1 MYNIYGNQLIY
12 LGNRYMMLNTIYY
25 IKAIFMNKN
34 YIRFNI
40 ESKPEGLKQL
50 HQHPKS
56 KLVLQVYTLWL
67 N

>member
-1 MYNIYGNQLIY
+1 
-12 LGNRYMMLNTIYY
+12 MMLNIIFY
-25 IKAIFMNKN
+25 IKAIFINIKN

-40 ESKPEGLKQL
+40 ESKTEGLQQL